1 MFRLLQMEWA
11 SFLAISFITFVLS
24 YIIFGAIIWRWSFTH
39 QVNTEVA
46 GRLNDSRTDDVI
58 VLNNGTLVR
67 KKVCFEGVQSFF
79 DAFSFA
85 METMSTIGY
94 GTKYPN
100 PKCPEA
106 ILLTMLVLLW
116 SLFLTALFSG
126 LFLAKFTRRTGK
138 SLIRF
143 SQKAVVSKRN
153 GELFLMFRIADPLAS
168 GKDVVEVNGYVCTPQ
183 QILDPSD
190 KLEFRVPKIDIVHR
204 GCLALSFT
212 EEGWENEFPLMWPS
226 IIYHKIDQ
234 TSPLY
239 DMDPAML
246 QTSRIEIIVNVTGV
260 KYGTGGAIFSSTSFV
275 NEDIVWG
282 ARLCEEAVL
291 YSLGDRNIASIAQDD
306 IDKIIRDDTPTISAR
321 ELANQS
327 VEEMYINIL
336 CRK

>member
-1 MFRLLQMEWA
+1 MEWV
-11 SFLAISFITFVLS
+11 SFLAISFITFVFS
-24 YIIFGAIIWRWSFTH
+24 YIIFGAIIWRWSYTH
-39 QVNTEVA
+39 QINNYVA
-46 GRLNDSRTDDVI
+46 GRLNDSRTDDVV
-58 VLNNGTLVR
+58 VLNNGTLVK

-79 DAFSFA
+79 DAISFT

-143 SQKAVVSKRN
+143 SEKAVISKRN
-153 GELFLMFRIADPLAS
+153 GQLYLMFRIADPMAS
-168 GKDVVEVNGYVCTPQ
+168 GKDVVEVNGYVCSPQ
-183 QILDPSD
+183 QVQDPAD
-190 KLEFRVPKIDIVHR
+190 TFDVPKIDIVHR

-226 IIYHKIDQ
+226 IIYHRMDQ
-234 TSPLY
+234 NSPLY
-239 DMDPAML
+239 DLDPAML
-246 QTSRIEIIVNVTGV
+246 QTTRIEIIVNVNGV
-260 KYGTGGAIFSSTSFV
+260 KYGTGGTIFSSTSFV

-282 ARLCEEAVL
+282 ARFCEEAVL

-306 IDKIIRDDTPTISAR
+306 IDKIIKDDTPTLSAR
-321 ELANQS
+321 ELVKVS
-327 VEEMYINIL
+327 VKEAS
-336 CRK
+336 K